1 MKKLLSMQIFLQS
14 DKNVSCLREVEDESV
29 NKCVKKLTIHQ
40 KIMRILK
47 TCYLVWDAEL
57 YTIHSQNYNEIS
69 LLRKVASKFW
79 KRV

>member
-47 TCYLVWDAEL
+47 TCYLV
-57 YTIHSQNYNEIS
+57 
-69 LLRKVASKFW
+69 
-79 KRV
+79 